1 MMKDRDLGRYNVTI
15 SKDAEVGQ
23 VIIPDA
29 SRIIQFSSMFYY
41 FNINRIYTFFIKISF
56 INYLTNTMGFFFLA
70 ISQ

>member
-15 SKDAEVGQ
+15 SKDAELGQ

-41 FNINRIYTFFIKISF
+41 FNINRIYTFLLK
-56 INYLTNTMGFFFLA
+56 
-70 ISQ
+70 